1 MSSRCSQP
9 PPICLNKDL
18 ETMTATKEKWDKSMF
33 TECLFVPNKINSGCQ
48 QNLLSI
54 HFFFKD
60 CPLVL
65 VTLIYE
71 NVLASRDNLSLSQN
85 LRTCPAVAS
94 GNPPLSERHLQQQ
107 QKREATLKERAEV
120 PLASLSQILWNLDKL
135 CISLLSLPL
144 HTSPGASRSLASTFK
159 YVLKSQE
166 ICKIVYFWVLWYHWC
181 NFD

>member
-33 TECLFVPNKINSGCQ
+33 TECLFVPNKINLGFQ
-48 QNLLSI
+48 QNLFSKYFL
-54 HFFFKD
+54 FKD
-60 CPLVL
+60 CLLVL

-94 GNPPLSERHLQQQ
+94 GNLSLSERHLQQQ

-120 PLASLSQILWNLDKL
+120 PLASVSDLMKSGQIVHPPPFFASSHLT
-135 CISLLSLPL
+135 SRGLSLP
-144 HTSPGASRSLASTFK
+144 RK
-159 YVLKSQE
+159 Y
-166 ICKIVYFWVLWYHWC
+166 F
-181 NFD
+181 